1 LVKDGEDFH
10 DVSVVNE
17 IDSEREAPR
26 KDPASLEEDG
36 RVSQRAV
43 RCPFYRSVE
52 LEEELNTQARLLRL
66 VPCRC
71 LIGFSLRARLNVD

>member
-1 LVKDGEDFH
+1 MKDGEDFH
-10 DVSVVNE
+10 DFTFVNK

-36 RVSQRAV
+36 CVSPRIV
-43 RCPFYRSVE
+43 RSPFYCGVE
-52 LEEELNTQARLLRL
+52 LEEELNAQARLLRL

-71 LIGFSLRARLNVD
+71 LIGFSLSARLNID